1 MCPCTIALLNIPPP
15 LAIFAISKMGI
26 AFQKLC
32 YLIPNSFVKD
42 SPIGKVKEPTRRKLM
57 RRRKNQ
63 FDNIFKEAR
72 LWSTSMLLPLD
83 ILSEDPELYRTL
95 ERLSSRLLGQ
105 DINEHKINCKLLSI
119 YLVFY

>member
-1 MCPCTIALLNIPPP
+1 MCPCTIALLNIPPS

-26 AFQKLC
+26 AFQKPC
-32 YLIPNSFVKD
+32 YLILNSFVKD
-42 SPIGKVKEPTRRKLM
+42 SPIGKVKELTRRKLM
-57 RRRKNQ
+57 RRRKKQ
-63 FDNIFKEAR
+63 LDNIFQEAR

-83 ILSEDPELYRTL
+83 IFSEDLELYRTL

-105 DINEHKINCKLLSI
+105 DIDENKISCKLLSI